1 MKTTLKY
8 FTIMATLAL
17 FSTITQQASAQKTAT
32 ASMTVRATVVESASV
47 ESLGSLVFANAQ
59 TNDSGFTS
67 ISMQPAGF
75 SVSGIANSEI
85 GITITEQQ
93 IESEEMHAV
102 YFAPSI
108 KVDGIYSGFGSDLN
122 GNVLIKGMG
131 SQLRGKTSVWIEGV
145 LQSEEDMA
153 QVKYN
158 GEYLVSVDYN

>member
-17 FSTITQQASAQKTAT
+17 FSTITQQANAQKTAT

-47 ESLGSLVFANAQ
+47 ETLSSMVFADAA
-59 TNDSGFTS
+59 TDESGYTA

-75 SVSGIANSEI
+75 SVSGITNSEI
-85 GITITEQQ
+85 GISITQQ
-93 IESEEMHAV
+93 PAETQEVHSV
-102 YFAPSI
+102 FFAPTI
-108 KVDGIYSGFGSDLN
+108 KVDGFSTGFDNNMIGSVMVN
-122 GNVLIKGMG
+122 GLG

-158 GEYLVSVDYN
+158 GEYLVSVEYN

>member
-17 FSTITQQASAQKTAT
+17 FSTITQQATAQKTAT

-47 ESLGSLVFANAQ
+47 ETLSSMVFADAS
-59 TNDSGFTS
+59 TNESGYTA

-75 SVSGIANSEI
+75 SVSGITNSEV
-85 GITITEQQ
+85 GISIKHQPAEF
-93 IESEEMHAV
+93 EEMHSV
-102 YFAPSI
+102 FFAPTI
-108 KVDGIYSGFGSDLN
+108 KVDGYYNGFDKNMN
-122 GNVLIKGMG
+122 GNIMVKGLG
-131 SQLRGKTSVWIEGV
+131 SQLRGKTSIWIEGV

-158 GEYLVSVDYN
+158 GDYLVSVEYN